1 MPSSRYC
8 FHRPIADRA
17 CAIESVVDSLPSSRY
32 VSRMLAPLPKLRP
45 FFAHIDRGDGKP
57 MIVIEGRISP
67 SEGGDVYSIRAFGS
81 QATLLPVQVDS
92 DTHGKFARIAPGE
105 HRFDNGLVLDVRKR
119 DSSRAPAGVELS
131 LCSES
136 PAMPS
141 ARPLFGKL
149 GGDPRLVRL
158 IAPSAWAIG
167 LSFDA
172 EGRYLA
178 EDRRVS

>member
-1 MPSSRYC
+1 L
-8 FHRPIADRA
+8 RPRHALRFLR
-17 CAIESVVDSLPSSRY
+17 SVVDSWARARY
-32 VSRMLAPLPKLRP
+32 VCHMLLPLPKLRP

-57 MIVIEGRISP
+57 MIVIEGRILP
-67 SEGGDVYSIRAFGS
+67 SESGDVYSIRAFGS
-81 QATLLPVQVDS
+81 QATLLPVQVES

-119 DSSRAPAGVELS
+119 AAKAGREAARASAGVELS

-158 IAPSAWAIG
+158 IAPSSWAIG

-178 EDRRVS
+178 EDRRVC